1 MIYIIEHNNRPIS
14 DDELKSWLWDCLFT
28 EQLSLQEIGLIE
40 EDDLDEAKIEQ
51 YISQISSDK
60 IVTILKN
67 ISYLKENQQPGKN
80 NETLRS

>member
-28 EQLSLQEIGLIE
+28 EQLSLQEIGWIE
-40 EDDLDEAKIEQ
+40 EDDLDEVASKVEE
-51 YISQISSDK
+51 YISQMSSDK

-67 ISYLKENQQPGKN
+67 IGYLKENN
-80 NETLRS
+80 NENLSS